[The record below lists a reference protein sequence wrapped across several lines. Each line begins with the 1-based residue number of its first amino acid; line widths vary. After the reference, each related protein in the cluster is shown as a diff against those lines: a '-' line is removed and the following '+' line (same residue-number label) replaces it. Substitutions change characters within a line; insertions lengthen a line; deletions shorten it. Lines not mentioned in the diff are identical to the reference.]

1 MRPDNW
7 SNPCGAGLARH
18 FKAMNAI
25 APALPDIAIAEMP
38 SWLIGELRSDHAGET
53 GAVMIYR
60 GILAF
65 CKDPAIRDFAERH
78 GATEQGHLDLLNALL
93 PQDQHSKLLPI
104 WRIAG
109 WMTGAI
115 PALFGPRAVYATIDA
130 VESFVDHH
138 YQQQLDRLEAEALFP
153 PLQALL
159 RHCQEEEIHHRDE
172 AREAGEGRAYGP
184 LISAWAWVVG
194 AGSKAAVVAAK
205 RI

>member
-1 MRPDNW
+1 
-7 SNPCGAGLARH
+7 
-18 FKAMNAI
+18 MNAI
-25 APALPDIAIAEMP
+25 APALPEIALAEMP
-38 SWLIGELRSDHAGET
+38 AWLIGELRSDHAGET

-93 PQDQHSKLLPI
+93 PPQAHSKLLPI

-109 WMTGAI
+109 WLTGAI
-115 PALFGPRAVYATIDA
+115 PAVFGPRAVYATIDA

-138 YQQQLDRLEAEALFP
+138 YQQQLDRLEAEGLFQ
-153 PLQALL
+153 PLQTLL

-172 AREAGEGRAYGP
+172 AREAGEGRAHG
-184 LISAWAWVVG
+184 LLLG
-194 AGSKAAVVAAK
+194 H
-205 RI
+205 